1 MGFGFRK
8 SIKIGPA
15 RINLSKSG
23 IGASIGVPGARIT
36 KRANGK
42 TQTTLGI
49 PGTGLYY
56 TSQSSTSKKQPT
68 KKEQEQ
74 QILAE
79 HKKNA
84 DGFLDLLPYDSL
96 KDKILFLVIWNTVK
110 MKYAEEASLSK
121 GSTVEVNLLDITNT
135 TFKLADVNA
144 MNAKLDG
151 EETTKYTSNHLIK
164 MLEKGWLERPSRG
177 VYKINYKI
185 LAPAVMEL
193 NHE

>member
-23 IGASIGVPGARIT
+23 IGASVGVPGARIT

-56 TSQSSTSKKQPT
+56 TSQSSTHKKQPT

-74 QILAE
+74 RILAE
-79 HKKNA
+79 DKKNA

-121 GSTVEVNLLDITNT
+121 GSTAQVDLIDITNT

-144 MNAKLDG
+144 MNMKLDG
-151 EETTKYTSNHLIK
+151 EENTKYTSNHLIK

-185 LAPAVMEL
+185 LAPAVKEL
-193 NHE
+193 SHE